1 VVSGPEPPHRA
12 GDGTRTLGRC
22 PARCCGHSAGRVDC
36 LEFRRVSA
44 DRTLEVTICGIW
56 ILGPRMGRARR
67 EIGFFSRLAAKDRGH
82 GQARAAREIL
92 LSACLPGQHCDPVTA
107 VAVST
112 KAQMMTSCT
121 DLTITTQHHGRRS
134 VLLLQGELDLST
146 KERLRC
152 AISGALRHCPR
163 VLVLDLSGLDFID
176 CGGLSVLVWAH
187 KRLAGQERQ
196 LLIAGGKPVVRR
208 LIHLAGADTYL
219 HLSAPETGQA
229 DSPEG
234 DSNAALAGQ

>member
-1 VVSGPEPPHRA
+1 M
-12 GDGTRTLGRC
+12 
-22 PARCCGHSAGRVDC
+22 
-36 LEFRRVSA
+36 SA

-56 ILGPRMGRARR
+56 ILGPRTGRARR
-67 EIGFFSRLAAKDRGH
+67 DICFLAPAAQVRGH
-82 GQARAAREIL
+82 GQARAARETL
-92 LSACLPGQHCDPVTA
+92 LSACLPGQHRDPVAA
-107 VAVST
+107 VAVFM
-112 KAQMMTSCT
+112 KAQEMTSCP

-152 AISGALRHCPR
+152 AISGAMTHRPG

-176 CGGLSVLVWAH
+176 CGGLSVLVWAR
-187 KRLAGQERQ
+187 KRVAEQEGQF
-196 LLIAGGKPVVRR
+196 LITGGKPVVRR

-219 HLSAPETGQA
+219 HLSAPEAGQA